1 MLLNYHFDQYLPRPN
16 HDHPYV
22 EIFFGSGIVYFKIA
36 HRGIFAFLNDI
47 DDNLINFWKVVK
59 FRHTELTDA
68 LRFTWCAEDN
78 RKWFDNWTND
88 PVQRAALFYLNN
100 RHTQYITKPSQI
112 EDDFTWWNTK
122 LNGDRIFLDC
132 RDFEQEMDYTMGL
145 YTQNMSNRP
154 CSCIYYGD
162 PPYYGMEEVYKKYK
176 KNDLGDHPKPFNHE
190 LYAQKCA
197 EARDQKH
204 FVLNSYNDC
213 PEVRELYKGWFIKE
227 CPYSPNGV
235 GEGRAT
241 PRVELLISSHAFK
254 TRSGQKTI
262 EACL

>member
-1 MLLNYHFDQYLPRPN
+1 MILP
-16 HDHPYV
+16 
-22 EIFFGSGIVYFKIA
+22 
-36 HRGIFAFLNDI
+36 
-47 DDNLINFWKVVK
+47 
-59 FRHTELTDA
+59 
-68 LRFTWCAEDN
+68 
-78 RKWFDNWTND
+78 
-88 PVQRAALFYLNN
+88 
-100 RHTQYITKPSQI
+100 
-112 EDDFTWWNTK
+112 DDFTWWNTK

-162 PPYYGMEEVYKKYK
+162 PPYYGMEEVYKKWK
-176 KNDLGDHPKPFNHE
+176 KGDLGDPPKPFNHE
-190 LYAQKCA
+190 LYAAKCA

-204 FVLNSYNDC
+204 FVLNSLGYGGKTASDIAAN
-213 PEVRELYKGWFIKE
+213 REYVLSLWKGWQIKE